1 MAACCAYSERV
12 SSFNQFRGTIDC
24 QLTYSYDGVRFNRGM
39 RKPFILINPGHE
51 HGCSM
56 ICPSSLVETDNEI
69 LIYSNATKF
78 PHGMER
84 IVAESSPQD
93 RNAIIVHTLRK
104 DGFMYLK
111 SKGDL

>member
-1 MAACCAYSERV
+1 
-12 SSFNQFRGTIDC
+12 
-24 QLTYSYDGVRFNRGM
+24 M